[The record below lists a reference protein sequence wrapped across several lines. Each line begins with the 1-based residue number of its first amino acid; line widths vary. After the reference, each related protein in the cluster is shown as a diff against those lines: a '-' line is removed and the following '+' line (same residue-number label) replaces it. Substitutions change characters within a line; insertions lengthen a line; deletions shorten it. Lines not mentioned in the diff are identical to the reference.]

1 MPKACAAMPSPTNAT
16 PKACGMAALWI
27 AALLSLAPPGLAQEA
42 SGADSVAMQD
52 PAGFRKIATHDGW
65 TLYFK
70 KNSLDIW
77 HGNTPYERLKN
88 GHADFVVTWKTPVH
102 LPGGADE
109 APARSAAVSYIFS
122 CSPPVASVLAS
133 VVFYA
138 SSFVPREDSLLQQWT
153 ASRQVVRSYKT
164 EEAPASVSW
173 NEVFTAGSRHYW
185 TEAWQKIY
193 AQICN
198 Q

>member
-1 MPKACAAMPSPTNAT
+1 MRCPTNAIFKACA
-16 PKACGMAALWI
+16 C
-27 AALLSLAPPGLAQEA
+27 AALLAAALLGLVVPGRAQPT
-42 SGADSVAMQD
+42 SGSDSAATQD
-52 PAGFRKIATHDGW
+52 PAAYRKIAAHDGW
-65 TLYFK
+65 TIYFK

-77 HGNTPYERLKN
+77 HGNTPYEHLKN

-109 APARSAAVSYIFS
+109 APARSAAISYIFS

-133 VVFYA
+133 VVFYT
-138 SSFVPREDSLLQQWT
+138 STFVPREDSLMQQWT
-153 ASRQVVRSYKT
+153 ASRQIVRSYKT

-173 NEVFTAGSRHYW
+173 NEVFAPSSRHYW